1 MLSLCRA
8 IHRMSSVNINPLFV
22 FQVDGVISR
31 ADVIRAYNLAAASMH
46 QLNRNAARLMHE
58 FSAHACTDVTG
69 FGILGHASNLAKAQ
83 KAEVDIVIT
92 RLPVI
97 AGMVEVD
104 QVMTGG
110 SLFKVSLWVPLTRAC
125 VVFFFFSL
133 MFSFCGRDVEPV

>member
-1 MLSLCRA
+1 
-8 IHRMSSVNINPLFV
+8 MSSINIKPLFV

-97 AGMVEVD
+97 GGMVEVD

-110 SLFKVSLWVPLTRAC
+110 LLFKVSLWVFLTRAC
-125 VVFFFFSL
+125 VVLFY
-133 MFSFCGRDVEPV
+133 